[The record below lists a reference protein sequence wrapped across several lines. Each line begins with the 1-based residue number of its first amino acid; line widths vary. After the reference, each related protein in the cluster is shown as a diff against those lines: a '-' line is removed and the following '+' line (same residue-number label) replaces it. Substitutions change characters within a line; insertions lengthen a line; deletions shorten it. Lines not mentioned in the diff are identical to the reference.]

1 MTNKSRV
8 PVSSRPDGWWL
19 SDYRKGPWRT
29 VFLLEVDVGEQT
41 LEVATESC
49 FQRATGDTFC
59 ILRSIDMT
67 QDSIAYLAC
76 YIPNFERLRMYELAA
91 RTEGFDGRTI
101 GRDLIRIASYVWD
114 SLSKPA
120 VADMLEAIVQMAKE
134 NAHNTEPPYIK
145 GIL

>member
-1 MTNKSRV
+1 MTSQTVDAR
-8 PVSSRPDGWWL
+8 SAADGWWL
-19 SDYRKGPWRT
+19 SDYRQANWRT
-29 VFLLEVDVGEQT
+29 VYHLDVEVGEQT

-49 FQRATGDTFC
+49 FQRASGDTFC
-59 ILRSIDMT
+59 ILRSIDIT

-114 SLSKPA
+114 SLNKPA
-120 VADMLEAIVQMAKE
+120 VADMLETILRLAKE
-134 NAHNTEPPYIK
+134 NAHITEPPYIK
-145 GIL
+145 EIL